1 MQTQYKDDYERKQE
15 LLKQMFPGAK
25 FTICFPLDELD
36 GVLSYMDTI
45 AIKMNNCYCY
55 DDPFLVDYNETHLTS
70 HLVLV
75 HNKTGRG
82 ITNKEAIEAII
93 DYGYDPKCGHEY
105 FERFKQI
112 DEGVFK
118 ARFGS

>member
-1 MQTQYKDDYERKQE
+1 
-15 LLKQMFPGAK
+15 MFPGAK

-36 GVLSYMDTI
+36 DVLSYNDTI

-55 DDPFLVDYNETHLTS
+55 DDSFLVDYNETPLTS

-82 ITNKEAIEAII
+82 ITKKEAIEAMI
-93 DYGYDPKCGHEY
+93 DYGYDP
-105 FERFKQI
+105 
-112 DEGVFK
+112 
-118 ARFGS
+118 